1 MVVLVDGVVHH
12 WHLVPAITRR
22 MRDTLYTSLLRNSS
36 WSLSQLLLGKGRM
49 DESPVYCRETN
60 NHSLQQKMQFR
71 ICLTCMFWDCG
82 WKPEY
87 PEWTHA
93 DLQTP
98 HRKVPRAW
106 GWTRHFLTVGWQCYR
121 PFLNCSTV
129 LFLLFRNTQ
138 LSKLKTFNYSK
149 EKGNWTVWVQEEF
162 AGNIPARAPTEPHC
176 VDEEAIGTGSEQHRW
191 ENTNAH
197 LCPLCVLS
205 ECTPWSAADSSW
217 PWVSCSAET
226 AGSFFPLW
234 TNCFNSISFFFFFA
248 SFTALSVHVHNKMV
262 AE

>member
-1 MVVLVDGVVHH
+1 MGVSI
-12 WHLVPAITRR
+12 LFCIGSQGLLKPMPAAFGQRQNGWIA
-22 MRDTLYTSLLRNSS
+22 SLL
-36 WSLSQLLLGKGRM
+36 QGKKQPFAPT
-49 DESPVYCRETN
+49 EN
-60 NHSLQQKMQFR
+60 LQFR

-106 GWTRHFLTVGWQCYR
+106 GWTRHFLTVGWQCYC

-138 LSKLKTFNYSK
+138 LSKLKTLNYGK

-162 AGNIPARAPTEPHC
+162 AGNVPARAPTEPHC
-176 VDEEAIGTGSEQHRW
+176 LDEEAIGTGSEQHRW

-197 LCPLCVLS
+197 LHPLCVLS
-205 ECTPWSAADSSW
+205 DWVHSMERSGFVLTLGFLFCWDSRKLFS
-217 PWVSCSAET
+217 
-226 AGSFFPLW
+226 PLDKL
-234 TNCFNSISFFFFFA
+234 FQQHFLFFFCVFY
-248 SFTALSVHVHNKMV
+248 SSICTRS
-262 AE
+262 